1 MARAFLDK
9 SDHLVNHRAASSG
22 WQGRVAPAVRQNTT
36 SAEEK
41 MKASKGAGLWGY
53 LAILIVFFVWVPW
66 CAGAGQKV
74 RVGLL
79 PLTSSAPIF
88 IGVEEGLFAREGLD
102 LELKFLQAAQP
113 IATALAAGEIEVGA
127 TGLTAGLY
135 NAMATGLDARIVADK
150 GREWPGY
157 RLTGIVVSKGAWER
171 GVRKVEDLRGLR
183 VGVTQIGSTFH
194 YMLGN
199 ILANH
204 GISLSQV
211 QLVPLGG
218 LQALAEALASEKLE
232 AVFIAQPLCSEAE
245 ARGTGRVMVWSG
257 DELRYQ
263 IAAIFMS
270 GKFLERR
277 DLARAFMRAYI
288 RACRVYHDECLRLDA
303 QGNPL
308 RGKGFERVMAH
319 IGKYTGLPPER
330 VAKDLSY
337 NHRDAELMWEDIHKQ
352 IQWYRTHGM
361 LSKDLDP
368 EKILDRGLWEEALA
382 EVGP

>member
-1 MARAFLDK
+1 MGRAIRGFWGLLGL
-9 SDHLVNHRAASSG
+9 LVFGVCTIPQTGISG
-22 WQGRVAPAVRQNTT
+22 
-36 SAEEK
+36 E
-41 MKASKGAGLWGY
+41 
-53 LAILIVFFVWVPW
+53 
-66 CAGAGQKV
+66 KV

-88 IGVEEGLFAREGLD
+88 IAVEEGLFAEEGLE

-113 IATALAAGEIEVGA
+113 IAAALAAGEIEVGA

-135 NAMATGLDARIVADK
+135 NALATGLDAKIVADK

-157 RLTGIVVSKGAWER
+157 RLSGIVVSKSAWER
-171 GVRKVEDLRGLR
+171 GVRKVEDLKNMK

-199 ILANH
+199 ILQKH
-204 GISLSQV
+204 GVPLSQV
-211 QLVPLGG
+211 QILPLGG

-232 AVFIAQPLCSEAE
+232 AVYIAQPLCTQAE
-245 ARGTGRVMVWSG
+245 VRGNGKVLVWSG

-270 GKFLERR
+270 GRFWGRKEA
-277 DLARAFMRAYI
+277 ARAFMRAYI
-288 RACRVYHDECLRLDA
+288 RACRIYYDECLKLDS
-303 QGNPL
+303 QGNL
-308 RGKGFERVMAH
+308 SQGTNFQKVMAQ

-330 VAKDLSY
+330 IAGDLSY
-337 NHRDAELMWEDIHKQ
+337 NDRNGELMWEDIPRQ
-352 IQWYRTHGM
+352 ITWYKSQGLLTQEP
-361 LSKDLDP
+361 DP
-368 EKILDRGLWEEALA
+368 GKFLDRTLWEEALR